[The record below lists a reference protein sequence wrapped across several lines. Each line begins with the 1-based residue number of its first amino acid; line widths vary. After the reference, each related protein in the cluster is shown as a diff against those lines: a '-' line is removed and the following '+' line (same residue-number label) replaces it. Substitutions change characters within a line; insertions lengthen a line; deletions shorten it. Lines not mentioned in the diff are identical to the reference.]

1 MCSRGGDL
9 TMLEVLTESDETN
22 EGKARVA
29 EILDE
34 QRKTLR
40 FVMSRPQVLL
50 LLNANFAKHCRF
62 FCNLSDSICLIRN
75 SFGIGYRKQQNGR
88 ESYEGN

>member
-9 TMLEVLTESDETN
+9 TMLEVLTESEETK

-40 FVMSRPQVLL
+40 FVMSRPQVSYLFE
-50 LLNANFAKHCRF
+50 NNFVKYIY
-62 FCNLSDSICLIRN
+62 L
-75 SFGIGYRKQQNGR
+75 
-88 ESYEGN
+88 